1 VSPAPRTTR
10 WQGALEEALAARLAG
25 FLPAQRW
32 FGSKARR
39 IASARADDTIWLR
52 GGAEPCA
59 LIVARVEYTGAAPE
73 RYALLVTLRREPDG
87 HPVLATLGSRGET
100 RHVVESAG
108 DGTGSLALLRHL
120 GRAEDLPA
128 VHGGTLSFG
137 DLPADGAGALDAA
150 ALTRARVRPL
160 GVEQSNSSF
169 LVRPRHVFKLFRRLE
184 PGESPEVEIGRF
196 LATRTSF
203 RSSPALRGSVTWR
216 PADGNP
222 GTVGALQDWVEN
234 LGDGWKWTLG
244 ALAGIFTSREGPETL
259 VNEILTLG
267 ATTAELH
274 AALASRADA
283 PGFAPEPATSDDV
296 RTWEDALRTRA
307 AGVFETIS
315 EAKDAMDERTRGL
328 CEGLFRLRGRADA
341 WAGLSEPM
349 GPAAFSKIRVH
360 GDYHLG
366 QTLKTRDGFVLIDFE
381 GEPARPLAERRRPH
395 CAAKDVAGMLRSFD
409 YAIESARAA
418 LPEDRGGSA
427 PAPPL
432 RDAFLRGYEA
442 RAAELGGGF
451 LPTDPNARD
460 RLLRFFELDKAFY
473 ELEYEIQNRP
483 AWLHIPAAGVLRLAA
498 EAS

>member
-1 VSPAPRTTR
+1 VSATPRTTR
-10 WQGALEEALAARLAG
+10 WQGTLEEALAQGLPG

-39 IASARADDTIWLR
+39 IASARADDTVWLR

-59 LIVARVEYTGAAPE
+59 LVVTRVEYPGASPE
-73 RYALLVTLRREPDG
+73 RYALLVTLRRESGG
-87 HPVLATLGSRGET
+87 HPVLATLAVRGET

-108 DGTGSLALLRHL
+108 DGTGALALLHHL
-120 GRAEDLPA
+120 DRSHELRA
-128 VHGGTLSFG
+128 VHGGALSFG
-137 DLPADGAGALDAA
+137 DLPSEGALGVSG
-150 ALTRARVRPL
+150 LTRTRVRPL

-196 LATRTSF
+196 LGRCTSF

-216 PADGNP
+216 PADGAP

-234 LGDGWKWTLG
+234 VGDGWKWTLG
-244 ALAGIFTSREGPETL
+244 QLAAIFTSREGPEGL
-259 VNEILTLG
+259 VHEILRLG

-274 AALASRADA
+274 AALASRPDA
-283 PGFAPEPATSDDV
+283 PGFTPEPATRNDL
-296 RTWEDALRTRA
+296 RAWEEGLRARST
-307 AGVFETIS
+307 GVFEMI
-315 EAKDAMDERTRGL
+315 ADALGGMDDRTRGL
-328 CEGLFRLRGRADA
+328 CEALFRVRGRGDT
-341 WAGLSEPM
+341 WVRLPEPV

-366 QTLKTRDGFVLIDFE
+366 QTLKTPDGFVLIDFE
-381 GEPARPLAERRRPH
+381 GEPARSLAERQRPH

-409 YAIESARAA
+409 YAVATARAA
-418 LPEDRGGSA
+418 LPAEAGSRA
-427 PAPPL
+427 AAPPL
-432 RDAFLRGYEA
+432 REAFLRGYEA

-451 LPTDPNARD
+451 LPADPEARD

-483 AWLHIPAAGVLRLAA
+483 AWLHIPAAGVLHLAA